1 MGPVVTLSTHSS
13 RAATGKRY
21 TYYQLRWFGADGKR
35 YSQNLGRVG
44 ELSKRQ
50 AEKLRQAKE
59 LELRQRPGLASPG
72 RIPTLAGFLETYIES
87 RRSELASG
95 SLELH
100 EHTAKYLKGYFGDE
114 RRLDQITRYDARE
127 FKTALAKGQLAKLNK
142 RVFKTISPQTVDQ
155 HVRNAR
161 TMFNRAVDDDLIM
174 YNPFDRL
181 AGGLPAVEKDWHYVT
196 IDELNKLLAA
206 CPNQAWRTLLGLCRL
221 AGLRQGEALSLRWS
235 DVDWSKA
242 RLTVWAQKTKRR
254 RVVPI
259 APELQPILRDAVQ
272 QAPEGE
278 PLLVHG
284 LVAQN
289 VWRDFGVIRKRAGVP
304 KYAKWCHTLR
314 KNRESDWVAAGF
326 PFHVVVEWMGHSD
339 EVARQHYLR
348 VNDADLDA
356 AAQTAITA
364 ELTQKV
370 TQIASEPRLEPADD
384 EPQILKLEDFK
395 KKAGE
400 GIRTLD
406 VQLGNDP
413 EPIPNPLPDNAQ
425 EPPGKEVGN

>member
-1 MGPVVTLSTHSS
+1 MTPVVTLATQNV
-13 RAATGKRY
+13 RAANGKRY
-21 TYYQLRWFGADGKR
+21 RYYQLRWFGVDGKR
-35 YSQNLGRVG
+35 YSQSIGRT
-44 ELSKRQ
+44 EKLSRRQ

-59 LELRQRPGLASPG
+59 LELRQKPGLCSPG

-87 RRSELASG
+87 RRSELAPG

-100 EHTAKYLKGYFGDE
+100 ERTAKYLRAFFGDD

-127 FKTALAKGQLAKLNK
+127 FKTALAKGEIAKLNQ
-142 RVFKTISPQTVDQ
+142 RVFKNISPQTVDQ
-155 HVRNAR
+155 HIRNAR

-181 AGGLPAVEKDWHYVT
+181 AGGVPPVEKNWHYVT
-196 IDELNKLLAA
+196 IDELDKLLAA

-235 DVDWSKA
+235 DVDWNKG
-242 RLTVWAQKTKRR
+242 RFTVWAQKTKRR
-254 RVVPI
+254 RIVPI
-259 APELQPILRDAVQ
+259 APELMPILRDALQHASV
-272 QAPEGE
+272 GE
-278 PLLVHG
+278 PLVISG
-284 LVAQN
+284 IVAQN
-289 VWRDFGVIRKRAGVP
+289 VWRDFGVIRKRASVP

-314 KNRESDWVAAGF
+314 KNREGDWMAAGF
-326 PFHVVVEWMGHSD
+326 PFHVVVEWMGHSE

-356 AAQTAITA
+356 ATRTAIA
-364 ELTQKV
+364 GELTQKL
-370 TQIASEPRLEPADD
+370 TQIESEPRLEALED
-384 EPQILKLEDFK
+384 EPQTLKLEDFM

-406 VQLGNDP
+406 VQLGK
-413 EPIPNPLPDNAQ
+413 LAFYH
-425 EPPGKEVGN
+425 